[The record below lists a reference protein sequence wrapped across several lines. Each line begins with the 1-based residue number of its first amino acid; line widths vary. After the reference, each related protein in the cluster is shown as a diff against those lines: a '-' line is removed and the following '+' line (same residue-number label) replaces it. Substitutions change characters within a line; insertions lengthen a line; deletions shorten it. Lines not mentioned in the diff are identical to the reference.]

1 MYGFPCYIVLAALAV
16 CVSSWLGYKGAA
28 GGLLFSLLLCFPAWE
43 DWNTRLISDAWS
55 LALLGLGLIWQP
67 FDGRRLLFSY
77 AVLAAFWLILYAC
90 KRGGAGMGDGGLSAA
105 VACWLTPGEVV
116 LFLWF
121 SSAAGA
127 LCLLPLYLMKRQRE
141 IPFAPFLAAGR
152 IMAYV
157 WGQQIISWYI
167 SFC

>member
-1 MYGFPCYIVLAALAV
+1 
-16 CVSSWLGYKGAA
+16 
-28 GGLLFSLLLCFPAWE
+28 
-43 DWNTRLISDAWS
+43 
-55 LALLGLGLIWQP
+55 
-67 FDGRRLLFSY
+67 
-77 AVLAAFWLILYAC
+77 
-90 KRGGAGMGDGGLSAA
+90 MGDVELSAA
-105 VACWLTPGEVV
+105 IACWLTPGEVV

-141 IPFAPFLAAGR
+141 IPFAPFLAAGG